1 MTSSKL
7 GVVEKLD
14 GAVKYAVPNKDYMLH
29 HSSAQALDPG
39 GKQPN
44 YY

>member
-29 HSSAQALDPG
+29 HSSAQDLDPNI
-39 GKQPN
+39 KQAN